1 VRRTAAFGAN
11 GPSAI
16 EWPTLSTGPGEGSAP
31 DTVSWRSGVSMA
43 DRVSR
48 DDARS
53 VPAVIKEIDVLW
65 ITAGLGCDGETIAL
79 TGASQPSLEEIVLG
93 AMPWAPKINFRN
105 PLLAR
110 RWPASSTGRRHR
122 RASTPCGPACGSW
135 KCPRRRDGMT
145 EWLQFLES
153 SKLARSAAGECR

>member
-1 VRRTAAFGAN
+1 
-11 GPSAI
+11 S
-16 EWPTLSTGPGEGSAP
+16 STGPGERLRARQN
-31 DTVSWRSGVSMA
+31 SWRSGVSMA

-79 TGASQPSLEEIVLG
+79 TGATQPSLEDIVLG
-93 AMPWAPKINFRN
+93 AMPWAPKVNFRN

-110 RWPASSTGRRHR
+110 ENGDEFLAPFRQAAEGKLSPYILVVEGSVPNEENKAEGYWAAMGTDPLTGQPI
-122 RASTPCGPACGSW
+122 TTC
-135 KCPRRRDGMT
+135 
-145 EWLQFLES
+145 EWIDRL
-153 SKLARSAAGECR
+153 